1 MPGTLQEALDNL
13 YTTTWQNMKGSATEN
28 IFDGSPLWMWMR
40 ANGRLESVEGGRFLT
55 EPIRYAKSENV
66 QFVQKGEAVGLQD
79 KEFLTTTHDDW
90 KYLVD
95 VIVRFMQDD
104 QQNRGRNQIINLV
117 SAKLENAQDS
127 LTDKMEE
134 TIAGTNTGAPKQWNG
149 LQDIIADDPTAVKTV
164 QGVDQSLAANSWW
177 RNKTVDYDATG
188 TDFSADGDTY
198 MVNMLNQCRRGLR
211 QMGPDILAC
220 GQGVWEAYHETTVSQ
235 RRVTNKTLGDAG
247 FENIEFMGI
256 PVVWSPQI
264 APTDGNGVSAS
275 NKGRMYFISSKALRF
290 KYDPSIFFDM
300 TNWKEIPQQVNDRVA
315 QIVTAGNLMTSRR
328 RSLGVIFD
336 II

>member
-1 MPGTLQEALDNL
+1 MPPGTLSEALDNL
-13 YTTTWQNMKGSATEN
+13 YTTTWQNMKGAATEN
-28 IFDGSPLWMWMR
+28 IFDGTPFWMWMR

-55 EPIRYAKSENV
+55 EPVRYAKSENV
-66 QFVQKGEAVGLQD
+66 AFISKGEAVGLQD

-117 SAKLENAQDS
+117 SSKLENAQDS
-127 LTDKMEE
+127 LADKMEE
-134 TIAGTNTGAPKQWNG
+134 TLAGSNSGLPKQWNG
-149 LQDIIADDPTAVKTV
+149 LLDIIAEDPTTGTL
-164 QGVDQSLAANSWW
+164 QGVDASTNVWW
-177 RNKTVDYDATG
+177 RNKFADYDATG
-188 TDFSADGDTY
+188 TDFGSDGDTF
-198 MVNMLNQCRRGLR
+198 MNNMLNQCSRGLR
-211 QMGPDILAC
+211 MLSPDLLIG
-220 GQGVWEAYHETTVSQ
+220 GQGVWEAYFETTVSQ
-235 RRVTNKTLGDAG
+235 RRVSNKTLGDAG
-247 FENIEFMGI
+247 FQNIEFRGV

-264 APTDGNGVSAS
+264 APTDGNAVSAS
-275 NKGRMYFISSKALRF
+275 NKGRLYFISSKAMRF